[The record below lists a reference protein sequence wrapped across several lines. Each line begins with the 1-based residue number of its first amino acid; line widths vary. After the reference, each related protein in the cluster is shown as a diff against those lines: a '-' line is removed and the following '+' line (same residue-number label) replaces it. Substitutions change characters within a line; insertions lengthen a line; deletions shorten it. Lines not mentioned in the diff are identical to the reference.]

1 MASVTPQQ
9 LALLP
14 PGVRVLLPR
23 DSRNKR
29 RFVNDLCEVAQK
41 WGFVE
46 LDLPALDYYESMT
59 RGVSEN
65 LARRTYQFHDDEG
78 ERLALRPDATA
89 QLAKILSG
97 RFDRSELP
105 GRYCY
110 VTRNFRAFELRRGEL
125 REFEQFGAEILR
137 EDRFSADL
145 ELLLLMFE
153 LFDCLGEDEAVID
166 LGHVGVYQGIV
177 EELDLEDDRLSGLW
191 KQLHRKNTAGLRD
204 ELEALPMPDH
214 YREFLLELPDLYGEA
229 TRLDHWLS
237 ESNLPDTTRRSL
249 EYLRRLEV
257 ALDRTEHGDSIT
269 LDLGVV
275 RDLDYY
281 TGVVFEG
288 LIPGLGKPVVGGGRY
303 DDLYGTFGSPI
314 PATGFALEIHRL
326 VPLLADE
333 EAPSTR
339 EVFCPEPTQAALRRL
354 RELREDKRVSVD
366 FKQPESEDTEPWIDA
381 DGNPRGSLA
390 SA

>member
-1 MASVTPQQ
+1 MNTVPDRQ

-29 RFVNDLCEVAQK
+29 RFVNQLCERAQS
-41 WGFVE
+41 WGFSE
-46 LDLPALDYYESMT
+46 LDLPTLDYYESMT
-59 RGVSEN
+59 AGVSED

-97 RFDRSELP
+97 RFDREELP

-153 LFDCLGEDEAVID
+153 LMSLLGRDNLVID
-166 LGHVGVYQGIV
+166 LGHVQVYQGLV
-177 EELDLEDDRLSGLW
+177 DDLGLSKRQRQELW
-191 KQLHRKNTAGLRD
+191 KTIHRKNVPGLRKVLD
-204 ELEALPMPDH
+204 ELPVAEAR
-214 YREFLLELPDLYGEA
+214 REFLLELPDLYGEA
-229 TRLDHWLS
+229 VEFERWLS
-237 ESNLPDTTRRSL
+237 DDRLPDRTREGL
-249 EYLRRLEV
+249 EYLRTLER
-257 ALDRTEHGDSIT
+257 ALERAGYGDSIT

-281 TGVVFEG
+281 TGIVFEG
-288 LIPGLGKPVVGGGRY
+288 LLPGVGQPVVGGGRY
-303 DDLYGTFGSPI
+303 DRLYPNYGVEL
-314 PATGFALEIHRL
+314 PATGFAIEIHRL
-326 VPLLADE
+326 IPLLKQA
-333 EAPSTR
+333 R
-339 EVFCPEPTQAALRRL
+339 ENGELVEVYCPESTDAALECL
-354 RELREDKRVSVD
+354 RELRREDRVAVN
-366 FKQPESEDTEPWIDA
+366 FREPPDRTDDSWIDPE
-381 DGNPRGSLA
+381 GVLHVST
-390 SA
+390 